1 MHLLVLDDEER
12 IASFIVAVARGA
24 GWSAEAATEEISFQ
38 AMFRRC
44 LPDLV
49 MLDLQLGISD
59 GVEQLRF
66 LQREDYRGDIVLVSG
81 FDRRVL
87 TATEQLGTS
96 LGLVIAGVLEKPARA
111 SEVRTFLRDTTRHA
125 GVPGSVDVP
134 QRSAAK
140 SSAHLSAADV
150 GRALSDGE
158 MRLFLQPVV
167 TAGTGDVIKFEAL
180 IRWPHPE
187 LGMLLPERFIPL
199 AELDDA
205 VIDQLT
211 MWVVREAIA
220 HQSHFHNGHAGL
232 PIAINISSAN
242 LRRLDFPDRVAT
254 LVIENGSQAASLAF
268 EVTETV
274 AMKDPHATVD
284 ILTRLRLKGFRLA
297 IDDFGTGYS
306 SLKTLREMPFS
317 ELKIDKSF
325 VLDLADSPD
334 AYAIVKSVIELAR
347 NLGLESVAEGVET
360 AVLARVLATLGVP
373 SLQGYYFAR
382 PMPLEQTIDWVN
394 SRDHSRAPV
403 N

>member
-24 GWSAEAATEEISFQ
+24 GWSAEAAMEETSFQ
-38 AMFRRC
+38 AMFRAT

-49 MLDLQLGISD
+49 MLDLQLGHSD

-66 LQREDYRGDIVLVSG
+66 LQREEFRGDIVLVSG

-96 LGLVIAGVLEKPARA
+96 LGLAIAGVLEKPARA
-111 SEVRTFLRDTTRHA
+111 SEVRAYLRDAVKSETVAVSA
-125 GVPGSVDVP
+125 GEPFSRAASP
-134 QRSAAK
+134 QRPL
-140 SSAHLSAADV
+140 SSADV
-150 GRALSDGE
+150 ERALSEGE

-167 TAGTGDVIKFEAL
+167 TAGTGDVTKFEAL

-187 LGMLLPERFIPL
+187 FGMLLPERFIPL
-199 AELDDA
+199 AERDDE

-211 MWVVREAIA
+211 MWVVREAIS

-232 PIAINISSAN
+232 PIAINISHAN

-254 LVIENGSQAASLAF
+254 LVIESGSQAASISF

-274 AMKDPHATVD
+274 AMKDPNATAD

-325 VLDLADSPD
+325 VLDLADSQD

-360 AVLARVLATLGVP
+360 AVLARVLGTLGVP

-382 PMPLEQTIDWVN
+382 PMPLEQTLDWIN
-394 SRDHSRAPV
+394 SRDHSRETV